1 MKRWRS
7 FFGFFFHLIVNDILK
22 QTNKYAHRFACHNL
36 FDANRHLLL
45 KRCGW
50 CASPKPLLLT
60 QIHICYSPAGR
71 SVSRPL
77 VHFFPIRTDL
87 GWWMKFLFLPLNL
100 MKSFPKELEWFTA
113 VTISRSSI
121 NWTILLR
128 LGTFSPKG
136 NFRHRFSRPKSNSPQ
151 VVSLLQVILGQ
162 FCLKSSC
169 PRSNSPQVVS
179 LIKRI
184 CKKRNES
191 IQRESNIVLLF
202 YCSLCLHRSRTMLK

>member
-7 FFGFFFHLIVNDILK
+7 FFHLIVNDILK
-22 QTNKYAHRFACHNL
+22 QTNKYARRFARHNL

-100 MKSFPKELEWFTA
+100 MESFPFRA
-113 VTISRSSI
+113 VTTSRSFI
-121 NWTILLR
+121 NWTILRR
-128 LGTFSPKG
+128 LGTYSPKG

-151 VVSLLQVILGQ
+151 VVSPCKSFLGS
-162 FCLKSSC
+162 FASSRHASGQIHL
-169 PRSNSPQVVS
+169 RS
-179 LIKRI
+179 
-184 CKKRNES
+184 
-191 IQRESNIVLLF
+191 
-202 YCSLCLHRSRTMLK
+202 SRLPKEYANKGMKAYNVNQI

>member
-1 MKRWRS
+1 MS
-7 FFGFFFHLIVNDILK
+7 ETVTQFFRFFFHLIVNDILK
-22 QTNKYAHRFACHNL
+22 QTNKYARRFARHNL

-45 KRCGW
+45 KRYGW
-50 CASPKPLLLT
+50 YASPKPLLLT

-77 VHFFPIRTDL
+77 AHFFSIRTDL

-136 NFRHRFSRPKSNSPQ
+136 NFRHRFSRPKSNSSRLASHSWAVLPQ
-151 VVSLLQVILGQ
+151 VVM
-162 FCLKSSC
+162 
-169 PRSNSPQVVS
+169 PQVKFTS
-179 LIKRI
+179 GRLAYQKNMQTKEWKHTTWIKY
-184 CKKRNES
+184 S
-191 IQRESNIVLLF
+191 FTLLLF
-202 YCSLCLHRSRTMLK
+202 FMSTP